1 MIDNQTIE
9 NMLKK
14 RNRED
19 YQREFFDNFLNHIKF
34 NYKVPS
40 IHITGTN
47 GKGSTAFYLSSIY
60 QNAGYK
66 VGSFT
71 SPSVD
76 TINDMIL
83 INGKPISN

>member
-47 GKGSTAFYLSSIY
+47 GKGSTAFIY
-60 QNAGYK
+60 HQYIKMQVIKLGLLHLHQ
-66 VGSFT
+66 
-71 SPSVD
+71 
-76 TINDMIL
+76 L
-83 INGKPISN
+83 IP